1 MSTTPTKASSSHRR
15 NTSTATANQTSSG
28 AASQVKARAT
38 RRRNVRYRLLAAAVV
53 IGLMWWLGSWV
64 VGAATLVYGAY
75 LRSMGWTWA
84 RVALHLGGAAIV
96 LSLVVFV
103 ATTFGP
109 GPGLL
114 ATVAAILVWRWDSKR
129 PMAVRAAV
137 VEVAAVDLETQLEAA
152 FAEGFNR
159 GQREAKK
166 VRKAMERSVPA
177 FDPDDPDSF

>member
-38 RRRNVRYRLLAAAVV
+38 RRRSVRWLLAAAVV

-84 RVALHLGGAAIV
+84 RVALHLVGAAIA

-114 ATVAAILVWRWDSKR
+114 AAVAAILVWRWDSKR
-129 PMAVRAAV
+129 PIAVRAAV